1 MAVEVFGT
9 IAKAAH
15 DRFVRKLSDE
25 TARNHVILAM
35 LQKKGRIRYGED
47 GKQLTWPVRYKRHE
61 LETYVDGQKVQF
73 KRINPYL
80 WATVDWRAYD
90 MNTVVTKF
98 EVLTTKGESALFR
111 LYGQKTR
118 ELKDD
123 FRRELAG
130 KFFQDGSDGK
140 NFIGIEGIMSGT
152 YAAGSKLGTPNG
164 TYAGLDQ
171 TEGTYGGSSIADV
184 EYSFWSPTL
193 VNYGSSA
200 WAASGQTFAD
210 TGLEAVRYG
219 ILRTMRRNAVG
230 ERIDYVDLHLDMYND
245 FMELYSGKEN
255 LYVNKGSRNGPLAQ
269 LGFETLEY
277 DGVEITWEEDVPADT
292 GYGINCNYVDLCL
305 LSDTLVD
312 GSVEYDID
320 SKGWKLDADIFGQF
334 KFKSPQHQFKLYSSE
349 V

>member
-80 WATVDWRAYD
+80 WATTDWRAYD

-98 EVLTTKGESALFR
+98 EVMTTKGESALFR

-140 NFIGIEGIMSGT
+140 NFIGIEGIFSGT
-152 YAAGSKLGTPNG
+152 YAAGSVAGTANG
-164 TYAGLDQ
+164 TYAGIDQ
-171 TEGTYGGSSIADV
+171 TLGAYGGSSIADV
-184 EYSFWSPTL
+184 EYAFWTPTL
-193 VNYGSSA
+193 LNWASTAWEGYDTSA
-200 WAASGQTFAD
+200 NFINTA
-210 TGLEAVRYG
+210 LETVRYG
-219 ILRTMRRNAVG
+219 ILSTMRRNAVG
-230 ERIDYVDLHLDMYND
+230 ERIDYVDFHLDMYRL
-245 FMELYSGKEN
+245 FMEAFTAKEN
-255 LYVNKGSRNGPLAQ
+255 LYVNKGKRQGPLAS

-292 GYGINCNYVDLCL
+292 GYGINTDYIDLCL

-320 SKGWKLDADIFGQF
+320 SKGWKMDADIFGQF
-334 KFKSPQHQFKLYSSE
+334 KFTSPQHQFKIYTS
-349 V
+349 

>member
-1 MAVEVFGT
+1 MSVEVFGT

-25 TARNHVILAM
+25 TARNHVILAL

-73 KRINPYL
+73 KRINPYV

-90 MNTVVTKF
+90 MNTIVTKF

-130 KFFQDGSDGK
+130 KFFQDGSNGK
-140 NFIGIEGIMSGT
+140 DFIGIEGILSGT
-152 YAAGSKLGTPNG
+152 YLGTANDGTANG
-164 TYAGLDQ
+164 TYASIDQ
-171 TEGTYGGSSIADV
+171 TLGTYGGSSLADV
-184 EYSFWSPTL
+184 EYAFWTPTL
-193 VNYGSSA
+193 VNWHSSGWTGSTPTDFS
-200 WAASGQTFAD
+200 D
-210 TGLEAVRYG
+210 TALKSVRYG
-219 ILRTMRRNAVG
+219 ILHTMRRNAVG
-230 ERIDYVDLHLDMYND
+230 ERVDYVDFHLDMYRL
-245 FMELYSGKEN
+245 FMEAYTAKEN
-255 LYVNKGSRNGPLAQ
+255 LYVNKGSRPGPLAS

-292 GYGINCNYVDLCL
+292 GYGMNADYIDLML

-320 SKGWKLDADIFGQF
+320 SKGWKMDADIFGQF
-334 KFKSPQHQFKLYSSE
+334 KFSSPQHQFKITTD
-349 V
+349 